1 MVSSLGV
8 VVLYW
13 GWYAYHSNDS
23 DDMSYVYDDMTGLG
37 LIVTLIFLVLLIPV
51 CLHYRSIELQQGG
64 GSQSVDRER
73 QGDIKTRRNQHRQD
87 RHRNRERSPPPKYHE
102 SKFTFLNISSF
113 ISKLCPLPSL
123 LSSPLHGCGGY
134 WYWQPWHPLN
144 CGPNLTRTLWHFD
157 TILKLSDIDVY
168 CLLFQATQ
176 LFQQFLQAQPE
187 YWTMYWTW
195 DEIDRMSI
203 ACQLMG
209 AFLDVTYNDCSKHAN
224 TARPSIQSFLY

>member
-1 MVSSLGV
+1 MSVGSSRQYGYSYTQECDSLSGSSHDGPGGLVINVRCPSLSSARWCYKLYSIVFASLGLLLTFIWVCFHLYVLSQTTIVELRLLRYLDIFLGLVEFLSMLSLLYASYSNSRLFIITFMVSSLGV

-73 QGDIKTRRNQHRQD
+73 QGDIKTRRNQHRHD

-102 SKFTFLNISSF
+102 SYPTVPTVPPSS
-113 ISKLCPLPSL
+113 
-123 LSSPLHGCGGY
+123 
-134 WYWQPWHPLN
+134 
-144 CGPNLTRTLWHFD
+144 
-157 TILKLSDIDVY
+157 
-168 CLLFQATQ
+168 A
-176 LFQQFLQAQPE
+176 
-187 YWTMYWTW
+187 
-195 DEIDRMSI
+195 
-203 ACQLMG
+203 
-209 AFLDVTYNDCSKHAN
+209 
-224 TARPSIQSFLY
+224 

>member
-102 SKFTFLNISSF
+102 SKFTF
-113 ISKLCPLPSL
+113 
-123 LSSPLHGCGGY
+123 
-134 WYWQPWHPLN
+134 
-144 CGPNLTRTLWHFD
+144 
-157 TILKLSDIDVY
+157 
-168 CLLFQATQ
+168 
-176 LFQQFLQAQPE
+176 
-187 YWTMYWTW
+187 
-195 DEIDRMSI
+195 
-203 ACQLMG
+203 
-209 AFLDVTYNDCSKHAN
+209 
-224 TARPSIQSFLY
+224 

>member
-102 SKFTFLNISSF
+102 SKFTFKYFQFYI
-113 ISKLCPLPSL
+113 K
-123 LSSPLHGCGGY
+123 
-134 WYWQPWHPLN
+134 
-144 CGPNLTRTLWHFD
+144 TL
-157 TILKLSDIDVY
+157 
-168 CLLFQATQ
+168 
-176 LFQQFLQAQPE
+176 
-187 YWTMYWTW
+187 
-195 DEIDRMSI
+195 SI
-203 ACQLMG
+203 ALPPLISPPWLWWILIL
-209 AFLDVTYNDCSKHAN
+209 ATLT
-224 TARPSIQSFLY
+224 PSELWP